1 MTGQP
6 IAVALLVAEPGADD
20 DQSRL
25 WGTNFCWFCLEW
37 LPVRYLG
44 PIHTPGGTAPVSG
57 CAPCLKPRLQ
67 MAADYAAQPN
77 VAVLN
82 YPEPGRKE
90 RRA

>member
-1 MTGQP
+1 MISIDLGVQQRS
-6 IAVALLVAEPGADD
+6 VAEEDA
-20 DQSRL
+20 RL

-57 CAPCLKPRLQ
+57 CAPCLEPRLQ
-67 MAADYAAQPN
+67 MAADYAAQPD

-82 YPEPGRKE
+82 YPEHA
-90 RRA
+90 RREQQV